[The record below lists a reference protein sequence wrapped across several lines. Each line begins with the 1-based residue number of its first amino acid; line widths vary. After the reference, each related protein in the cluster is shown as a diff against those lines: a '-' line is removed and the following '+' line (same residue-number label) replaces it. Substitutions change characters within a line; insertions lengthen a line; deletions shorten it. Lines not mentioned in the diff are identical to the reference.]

1 MPFESSNCND
11 FFHILDIYLHTFNV
25 CSNICQFLRVCV
37 CLSFACRLHLLY
49 IVDMFLF
56 LTCCFRFLFSSS
68 KSCLNLFFV
77 YFPHFYHHCHPSF
90 KKGDAGSL
98 WLMLF
103 CFRYRKMFNIYHH
116 FLFERN
122 SSRVVSCRP
131 DENILCRE
139 CKLKPPSYGQ
149 PYQPLLVLF
158 PHKLTPTHPQFACKQ
173 LVTVVVVVS
182 FN

>member
-1 MPFESSNCND
+1 MLWTSKVPFKSSNCTD
-11 FFHILDIYLHTFNV
+11 FIHILDIYLHTFNV
-25 CSNICQFLRVCV
+25 CLNICQFLRVCV

-103 CFRYRKMFNIYHH
+103 YFRYRKMFNIYHH
-116 FLFERN
+116 FLFEKN
-122 SSRVVSCRP
+122 SAV
-131 DENILCRE
+131 
-139 CKLKPPSYGQ
+139 
-149 PYQPLLVLF
+149 LLVADLMKISCVENVNLNHPLTANLINPSLF
-158 PHKLTPTHPQFACKQ
+158 YFLT
-173 LVTVVVVVS
+173 S
-182 FN
+182 